1 MQLKKNT
8 MLFAPGE
15 RHLSRLGPKKII
27 FIHFLC
33 QLGAN
38 SVAAP
43 DSALLEPEV
52 LVLLPC
58 LGLGVAAGVYLRR
71 RVRPSADSL

>member
-1 MQLKKNT
+1 
-8 MLFAPGE
+8 MLLGDATTEEKHDAFCPRRKAPLPSWPQKE
-15 RHLSRLGPKKII
+15 NSSRWHL
-27 FIHFLC
+27 
-33 QLGAN
+33 
-38 SVAAP
+38 AP
-43 DSALLEPEV
+43 DSALLGEPEV